1 MVRNTVLVFSTK
13 YQTLRGILSCVIPIT
28 LINPLLLFYF
38 RLWLTILMMD
48 QMTRREGPLS
58 FNLLN
63 LEKWPVFSLDYFGGL
78 FASDSYFDSH
88 SLLAPPLLSL
98 INDGRQYFPKS
109 RLPLMRL
116 VFSFTL
122 LSVIENNH

>member
-109 RLPLMRL
+109 RLPLKRL